1 MWGYEENMSS
11 DPATSLSHSDLSG
24 SLPDM
29 LWVRAI
35 CALGF
40 GLSFLAHLC
49 LTVPPSL
56 KCPAATKILGRYT
69 YLTVQSNVLCFC
81 YHALRLV
88 APQSF
93 VAVHGYPL
101 AFALGFTLTVLY
113 YGLNYFMA
121 ARVADD
127 KLWKS
132 KGYEWLPLACH
143 LEHGMALPLALLD
156 ALYGGHAGTTTSAD
170 VVVWISAYVAA
181 YLSFTWFNKSV
192 GGVWVYPIF
201 DAFEAKLGGSMG
213 FWMLGG
219 PVALAYVG
227 VGFLGQHLSG

>member
-1 MWGYEENMSS
+1 
-11 DPATSLSHSDLSG
+11 
-24 SLPDM
+24 M
-29 LWVRAI
+29 LWVRAT

-40 GLSFLAHLC
+40 GVSFWAHLY

-56 KCPAATKILGRYT
+56 KCPAKTKLLGRYT
-69 YLTVQSNVLCFC
+69 FLTIQSNVLCTC

-88 APQSF
+88 APHSLI
-93 VAVHGYPL
+93 AAHGYPL
-101 AFALGFTLTVLY
+101 AFALGFNLSVLY

-121 ARVADD
+121 ARVAED
-127 KLWKS
+127 KLWIS
-132 KGYEWLPLACH
+132 KGWRWLPLANH

-156 ALYGGHAGTTTSAD
+156 ALYGGHAGTTTNAD

-181 YLSFTWFNKSV
+181 YLAFTLVNKRV
-192 GGVWVYPIF
+192 GGHWVYPIF
-201 DAFEAKLGGSMG
+201 DELEATLGSMG
-213 FWMLGG
+213 FWVLSV